1 MGGVSKGYSRPKAK
15 DRSSAMPR
23 AVPTMPKLG
32 GWLDLDSVEARR
44 LQLWGQR
51 IVDDIGQWKH
61 RQERRREGIRP

>member
-1 MGGVSKGYSRPKAK
+1 MGGVFNGSSRPNAK
-15 DRSSAMPR
+15 DRSGDNPR

-51 IVDDIGQWKH
+51 IIDDIGQWRH
-61 RQERRREGIRP
+61 RENRRRERVRP

>member
-1 MGGVSKGYSRPKAK
+1 
-15 DRSSAMPR
+15 MPR